1 MQETMEK
8 RANRTVGKSR
18 QKDFFAVLL
27 FFFLLPYTC
36 SSVVRAG
43 QEKTVE
49 TIVPVSGR
57 TVRMQSGSDVRT
69 MTEEAFLIGALAAVI
84 PAEYEP
90 EALKAQAVI
99 LRSSCVA
106 GGHLEETVLENG
118 TTGAAQESISQNS
131 VSAVE
136 PRIID
141 SNSGF
146 SYLDKA
152 QRKRLWGE
160 QADVLEERCREAV
173 RASSGYVLEWQGAAV
188 SAPFFRL
195 SAGRTRSGTELF
207 GQESDWCKSIACP
220 VDEAAE
226 DFLQEKSMKT
236 ERFFGMLEAEG
247 VSVEKD
253 APKLVLTRDSAGYVL
268 NVRAGR
274 SSIEGERFRQLFE
287 LPSSCFFLEEQG
299 GKMVITTKGIGHGI
313 GLDQYYANA
322 LAKQG
327 ASAEEI
333 LELFFPGLLKKYGI
347 KRLNCA
353 QTKPEHRKQ
362 ERMSV
367 MRRKRTGGKNSAYRR
382 EKAIMTASVVLV
394 LAAMTVTGISVYRNH
409 QKSQEEEQHI
419 VDFSK
424 LEEETQSP
432 VAQAQNPSA
441 QNVTGSDKDS
451 GELDYD
457 PYYAQKD
464 KDLSAPAKTGG
475 ESGAEAAGEQ
485 ETGSQPTEEPKNRNI
500 GYAEYRNEAYNSDG
514 GSNEL
519 ASGGGQANAADA
531 DKKANGTTASQDAA
545 DNQDEALAA
554 SANIAV
560 QESQLSFGESSKL
573 AWPIAG
579 NVLLNYSMDK
589 TIYFPTL
596 QQYKYNPSIVISA
609 AEGTGVACAADG
621 IVESVYED
629 AQTGQTVVMRLGGGY
644 ELTYGQLQEVTVEEG
659 DYVETGAVIGHVAE
673 PTKYYSVEGS
683 NVYFKLT
690 KDGEAVNPLDYLG

>member
-1 MQETMEK
+1 MMQETMEK

-106 GGHLEETVLENG
+106 GGHLEGTVLENG
-118 TTGAAQESISQNS
+118 TTGAAQESISQSS

-173 RASSGYVLEWQGAAV
+173 

-220 VDEAAE
+220 VDETAE

-333 LELFFPGLLKKYGI
+333 LELFFPGLLKK
-347 KRLNCA
+347 
-353 QTKPEHRKQ
+353 
-362 ERMSV
+362 
-367 MRRKRTGGKNSAYRR
+367 
-382 EKAIMTASVVLV
+382 
-394 LAAMTVTGISVYRNH
+394 
-409 QKSQEEEQHI
+409 
-419 VDFSK
+419 
-424 LEEETQSP
+424 
-432 VAQAQNPSA
+432 
-441 QNVTGSDKDS
+441 
-451 GELDYD
+451 
-457 PYYAQKD
+457 
-464 KDLSAPAKTGG
+464 
-475 ESGAEAAGEQ
+475 
-485 ETGSQPTEEPKNRNI
+485 
-500 GYAEYRNEAYNSDG
+500 
-514 GSNEL
+514 
-519 ASGGGQANAADA
+519 
-531 DKKANGTTASQDAA
+531 
-545 DNQDEALAA
+545 
-554 SANIAV
+554 
-560 QESQLSFGESSKL
+560 
-573 AWPIAG
+573 
-579 NVLLNYSMDK
+579 
-589 TIYFPTL
+589 
-596 QQYKYNPSIVISA
+596 
-609 AEGTGVACAADG
+609 
-621 IVESVYED
+621 
-629 AQTGQTVVMRLGGGY
+629 
-644 ELTYGQLQEVTVEEG
+644 
-659 DYVETGAVIGHVAE
+659 
-673 PTKYYSVEGS
+673 
-683 NVYFKLT
+683 
-690 KDGEAVNPLDYLG
+690 

>member
-1 MQETMEK
+1 MMQETREK
-8 RANRTVGKSR
+8 RTNRTVGKSR

-84 PAEYEP
+84 
-90 EALKAQAVI
+90 

-118 TTGAAQESISQNS
+118 ITGAAQESISQSS

-136 PRIID
+136 PQIID

-173 RASSGYVLEWQGAAV
+173 RTSSGYVLEWQGAAV

-333 LELFFPGLLKKYGI
+333 LELFFPGLLKKS
-347 KRLNCA
+347 
-353 QTKPEHRKQ
+353 E
-362 ERMSV
+362 
-367 MRRKRTGGKNSAYRR
+367 
-382 EKAIMTASVVLV
+382 
-394 LAAMTVTGISVYRNH
+394 
-409 QKSQEEEQHI
+409 
-419 VDFSK
+419 
-424 LEEETQSP
+424 
-432 VAQAQNPSA
+432 
-441 QNVTGSDKDS
+441 
-451 GELDYD
+451 
-457 PYYAQKD
+457 
-464 KDLSAPAKTGG
+464 
-475 ESGAEAAGEQ
+475 
-485 ETGSQPTEEPKNRNI
+485 
-500 GYAEYRNEAYNSDG
+500 
-514 GSNEL
+514 
-519 ASGGGQANAADA
+519 
-531 DKKANGTTASQDAA
+531 
-545 DNQDEALAA
+545 
-554 SANIAV
+554 
-560 QESQLSFGESSKL
+560 
-573 AWPIAG
+573 
-579 NVLLNYSMDK
+579 
-589 TIYFPTL
+589 
-596 QQYKYNPSIVISA
+596 
-609 AEGTGVACAADG
+609 
-621 IVESVYED
+621 
-629 AQTGQTVVMRLGGGY
+629 
-644 ELTYGQLQEVTVEEG
+644 
-659 DYVETGAVIGHVAE
+659 
-673 PTKYYSVEGS
+673 
-683 NVYFKLT
+683 
-690 KDGEAVNPLDYLG
+690 

>member
-1 MQETMEK
+1 MMQETMEK

-118 TTGAAQESISQNS
+118 TTGATQESISQNS

-160 QADVLEERCREAV
+160 QADVLV

-333 LELFFPGLLKKYGI
+333 LELFFPGLLKKS
-347 KRLNCA
+347 
-353 QTKPEHRKQ
+353 E
-362 ERMSV
+362 
-367 MRRKRTGGKNSAYRR
+367 
-382 EKAIMTASVVLV
+382 
-394 LAAMTVTGISVYRNH
+394 
-409 QKSQEEEQHI
+409 
-419 VDFSK
+419 
-424 LEEETQSP
+424 
-432 VAQAQNPSA
+432 
-441 QNVTGSDKDS
+441 
-451 GELDYD
+451 
-457 PYYAQKD
+457 
-464 KDLSAPAKTGG
+464 
-475 ESGAEAAGEQ
+475 
-485 ETGSQPTEEPKNRNI
+485 
-500 GYAEYRNEAYNSDG
+500 
-514 GSNEL
+514 
-519 ASGGGQANAADA
+519 
-531 DKKANGTTASQDAA
+531 
-545 DNQDEALAA
+545 
-554 SANIAV
+554 
-560 QESQLSFGESSKL
+560 
-573 AWPIAG
+573 
-579 NVLLNYSMDK
+579 
-589 TIYFPTL
+589 
-596 QQYKYNPSIVISA
+596 
-609 AEGTGVACAADG
+609 
-621 IVESVYED
+621 
-629 AQTGQTVVMRLGGGY
+629 
-644 ELTYGQLQEVTVEEG
+644 
-659 DYVETGAVIGHVAE
+659 
-673 PTKYYSVEGS
+673 
-683 NVYFKLT
+683 
-690 KDGEAVNPLDYLG
+690 

>member
-84 PAEYEP
+84 
-90 EALKAQAVI
+90 

-118 TTGAAQESISQNS
+118 TTGAAQESISQSS

-274 SSIEGERFRQLFE
+274 SSIEGERFRQLFD

-333 LELFFPGLLKKYGI
+333 LELFFPGLLKKS
-347 KRLNCA
+347 
-353 QTKPEHRKQ
+353 E
-362 ERMSV
+362 
-367 MRRKRTGGKNSAYRR
+367 
-382 EKAIMTASVVLV
+382 
-394 LAAMTVTGISVYRNH
+394 
-409 QKSQEEEQHI
+409 
-419 VDFSK
+419 
-424 LEEETQSP
+424 
-432 VAQAQNPSA
+432 
-441 QNVTGSDKDS
+441 
-451 GELDYD
+451 
-457 PYYAQKD
+457 
-464 KDLSAPAKTGG
+464 
-475 ESGAEAAGEQ
+475 
-485 ETGSQPTEEPKNRNI
+485 
-500 GYAEYRNEAYNSDG
+500 
-514 GSNEL
+514 
-519 ASGGGQANAADA
+519 
-531 DKKANGTTASQDAA
+531 
-545 DNQDEALAA
+545 
-554 SANIAV
+554 
-560 QESQLSFGESSKL
+560 
-573 AWPIAG
+573 
-579 NVLLNYSMDK
+579 
-589 TIYFPTL
+589 
-596 QQYKYNPSIVISA
+596 
-609 AEGTGVACAADG
+609 
-621 IVESVYED
+621 
-629 AQTGQTVVMRLGGGY
+629 
-644 ELTYGQLQEVTVEEG
+644 
-659 DYVETGAVIGHVAE
+659 
-673 PTKYYSVEGS
+673 
-683 NVYFKLT
+683 
-690 KDGEAVNPLDYLG
+690 

>member
-1 MQETMEK
+1 MMQETMEK

-49 TIVPVSGR
+49 TIVPISGR
-57 TVRMQSGSDVRT
+57 TVWMQSGSDVRT

-84 PAEYEP
+84 
-90 EALKAQAVI
+90 

-106 GGHLEETVLENG
+106 GGHLEEAVLENG
-118 TTGAAQESISQNS
+118 TTGAAQESISQS
-131 VSAVE
+131 RVSAVE
-136 PRIID
+136 PRLID

-160 QADVLEERCREAV
+160 QTDVLEERCREAV

-274 SSIEGERFRQLFE
+274 SSIEGERFRQLFD

-333 LELFFPGLLKKYGI
+333 LELFFPGLLKKS
-347 KRLNCA
+347 
-353 QTKPEHRKQ
+353 E
-362 ERMSV
+362 
-367 MRRKRTGGKNSAYRR
+367 
-382 EKAIMTASVVLV
+382 
-394 LAAMTVTGISVYRNH
+394 
-409 QKSQEEEQHI
+409 
-419 VDFSK
+419 
-424 LEEETQSP
+424 
-432 VAQAQNPSA
+432 
-441 QNVTGSDKDS
+441 
-451 GELDYD
+451 
-457 PYYAQKD
+457 
-464 KDLSAPAKTGG
+464 
-475 ESGAEAAGEQ
+475 
-485 ETGSQPTEEPKNRNI
+485 
-500 GYAEYRNEAYNSDG
+500 
-514 GSNEL
+514 
-519 ASGGGQANAADA
+519 
-531 DKKANGTTASQDAA
+531 
-545 DNQDEALAA
+545 
-554 SANIAV
+554 
-560 QESQLSFGESSKL
+560 
-573 AWPIAG
+573 
-579 NVLLNYSMDK
+579 
-589 TIYFPTL
+589 
-596 QQYKYNPSIVISA
+596 
-609 AEGTGVACAADG
+609 
-621 IVESVYED
+621 
-629 AQTGQTVVMRLGGGY
+629 
-644 ELTYGQLQEVTVEEG
+644 
-659 DYVETGAVIGHVAE
+659 
-673 PTKYYSVEGS
+673 
-683 NVYFKLT
+683 
-690 KDGEAVNPLDYLG
+690 